1 MLKCECD
8 CQKMAYAP
16 ICAQDWLKSN
26 TRIDMN
32 DYFDELRDLKDGNL
46 QCLFYFC
53 LGYLLY
59 YIISCSN
66 FYVSVLY
73 ILIFVDL
80 TKLSLKDNV
89 IDIGDTL
96 NN

>member
-1 MLKCECD
+1 MD
-8 CQKMAYAP
+8 
-16 ICAQDWLKSN
+16 
-26 TRIDMN
+26 
-32 DYFDELRDLKDGNL
+32 DYFDELRDLKSSNL

-53 LGYLLY
+53 FGYLLY
-59 YIISCSN
+59 YIITCSK
-66 FYVSVLY
+66 FYIFVLY

-89 IDIGDTL
+89 IDVGDTL